1 MALLT
6 PVSGRQDVRRWATGT
21 RVRGRTLWLMLA
33 ALTLFAG
40 AALNWKWLI
49 ASGALP
55 FLLPA
60 LPCLVMCALHLCS
73 REHKPGCKQSE
84 APKILA
90 RLRRSESVTQTNPS
104 ERQQT

>member
-40 AALNWKWLI
+40 AALNWKWLT

-55 FLLPA
+55 LLLPA
-60 LPCLVMCALHLCS
+60 LPCLAMCALHLCS
-73 REHKPGCKQSE
+73 RENSAGCDRSE
-84 APKILA
+84 APKHFA
-90 RLRRSESVTQTNPS
+90 RARMEDRNP
-104 ERQQT
+104 